1 MQETILISLAVIIV
15 LGILAQYLAWRFRLP
30 TILLLLIFGIL
41 AGPVTGWIDPD
52 RIFGPILFPFVSL
65 AVAVILFEGGLSLRL
80 AEIRGRGGVLWS
92 LITVGVIAGWLISA
106 GAGYWILKLPLDM
119 AVLLGAILVVTGPTV
134 IIPLLRH
141 VRPERRIGSLIK
153 WEGIII
159 DPIGALL
166 AVLVYEFISG
176 APGEQLIT
184 AAIINLFKTVL
195 LGSLLGLTGA
205 LIIIKALKRYLLPEL
220 LQNSVVLMIVL
231 SSFVISNL
239 LQNESGLFTVTVMGI
254 ILANQK
260 TISIERI
267 VHFKEDLRVLLISIL
282 FIVLSARL
290 PGDCL
295 QLVNLRSLGFLACL
309 IFLAR
314 PAAVALSTIGS
325 PLSGRERLF
334 LAGMAPRGIV
344 AAAVSSIFAL
354 RLMEANYSGAEGL
367 MSLTFLV
374 IIGTVTF
381 YGISAY
387 PLARLLGISQPHPQG
402 CLILGAHERARKIAR
417 ALQQENISV
426 LLVDTNYSAVKA
438 ARMEGIPTLYGSV
451 FAPRIMEEAETSA
464 MGRFLALTSNAEV
477 NSLAAV
483 HFKKVFGGKEVYQ
496 LPGEPA
502 SSGKE
507 DSAPAELRGRFLFG
521 PQVNYGYLYR
531 RIQGGAIVKRTNLTE
546 EFTFESLKSQYGDSV
561 VPLFLINEDKQL
573 QIITTDTELDPQP
586 GCILISLVDPPPEAD
601 PASAD

>member
-15 LGILAQYLAWRFRLP
+15 LGVLAQYLAWRFRLP

-41 AGPVTGWIDPD
+41 AGPVTGWIDSD
-52 RIFGPILFPFVSL
+52 KIFGPILFPFVSL

-80 AEIRGRGGVLWS
+80 GEIRGRGGVLWS
-92 LITVGVIAGWLISA
+92 LVTVGVIVGWLISA
-106 GAGYWILKLPLDM
+106 GAGYWLLQLPLDM

-166 AVLVYEFISG
+166 AVLVYEFIIS
-176 APGEQLIT
+176 APGDQLIT
-184 AAIINLFKTVL
+184 SAIINLIKTVL
-195 LGSLLGLTGA
+195 FGSLLGLTGA
-205 LIIIKALKRYLLPEL
+205 LVIIKALKRYLLPEL

-231 SSFVISNL
+231 AGFVSSNL
-239 LQNESGLFTVTVMGI
+239 IQNESGLFTVTVMGI

-290 PGDCL
+290 PGNYL
-295 QLVNLRSLGFLACL
+295 QLVNLRSLGFLGCL

-314 PAAVALSTIGS
+314 PAAVALSTVGAPIS
-325 PLSGRERLF
+325 WRERLF

-354 RLMEANYSGAEGL
+354 RLMEKNYSGAEDL
-367 MSLTFLV
+367 MGLTFLV

-387 PLARLLGISQPHPQG
+387 PLARVLSISQPHPQG

-438 ARMEGIPTLYGSV
+438 SRMEGIPTLYGSV
-451 FAPRIMEEAETSA
+451 FSPRIMEEAETSA
-464 MGRFLALTSNAEV
+464 MGRFLALTSNVEV
-477 NSLAAV
+477 NALAAV

-496 LPGEPA
+496 LPGEPT

-507 DSAPAELRGRFLFG
+507 DPTPAELRGRFLFG
-521 PQVNYGYLYR
+521 DQMNYSYLYR
-531 RIQGGAIVKRTNLTE
+531 RFQNGAIVKRTNLTE
-546 EFTFESLKSQYGDSV
+546 EFTFESLKSQYGESV
-561 VPLFLINEDKQL
+561 VPLFLIDEDKQL
-573 QIITTDTELDPQP
+573 QILTTDMELDPQP
-586 GCILISLVDPPPEAD
+586 GCILISLVDPITEAT
-601 PASAD
+601 PTSAE